1 MSELELTYAG
11 ADYMDKTRALM
22 TGRVRPRGIRI
33 RLLDL
38 PVGDLFRRVAQYGE
52 FDAAEMS
59 MSTFLNRLDRGDDR
73 YVAIPVFPSRNFRH
87 GYIFV
92 NKSAGIRRPSDLRGK
107 RVGIND
113 YQLTAA
119 VWQRAFLQHDFA
131 VSPKDITWVQG
142 PLRHPEFVERNEM
155 AMPNGVTVKHVPKG
169 ETLENMLRTGQ
180 IDALVSTNRPT
191 DLLAPDSTV
200 ARLFPNYVEIE
211 AEFYRRTRIYPM
223 MHLVVIKRSV
233 YEANRWV
240 PASLLEAFTDA
251 ARIGWRRLAE
261 TGTLAVMLPWLAEE
275 IDRIEQVFGKGTPFQ
290 HGYAE
295 NLHVVDA
302 FCQYHHEQ
310 GLSSRRWSPK
320 DIFVPETHNPPVTA
334 ESSMYLDV
342 N

>member
-11 ADYMDKTRALM
+11 ADYLDKTRALM
-22 TGRVRPRGIRI
+22 TGRVRPRGIRL

-92 NKSAGIRRPSDLRGK
+92 NKSAGISEPAGLRGK

-113 YQLTAA
+113 YQLTAT
-119 VWQRAFLQHDFA
+119 VWQRAFLQHDYG
-131 VSPKDITWVQG
+131 VRPGDVTWVQG
-142 PLRHPEFVERNEM
+142 PLRHPEFVERSEL
-155 AMPNGVTVKHVPKG
+155 AVPSGVTITHVPKG

-180 IDALVSTNRPT
+180 IDALLSTNRPP
-191 DLLAPDSTV
+191 DLLAADGTM
-200 ARLFPNYVEIE
+200 ARLFPNYVDVE
-211 AEFYRRTRIYPM
+211 AEYYARTRIFPM
-223 MHLVVIKRSV
+223 MHLVVIKRSL

-251 ARIGWRRLAE
+251 IRIGWRRLAE

-275 IDRIEQVFGKGTPFQ
+275 VDRIEKVFGKGPPFQ
-290 HGYAE
+290 HGFAE

-302 FCQYHHEQ
+302 FCQYHFEQ
-310 GLSSRRWSPK
+310 GLSSKRWTPK
-320 DIFVPETHNPPVTA
+320 ELFVSETHSAPVTV
-334 ESSMYLDV
+334 ESSMYLDR
-342 N
+342 